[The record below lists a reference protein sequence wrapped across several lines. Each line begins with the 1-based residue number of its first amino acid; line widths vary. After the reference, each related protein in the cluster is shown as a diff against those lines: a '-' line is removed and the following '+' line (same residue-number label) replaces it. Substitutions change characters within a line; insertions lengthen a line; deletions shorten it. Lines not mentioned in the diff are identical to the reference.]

1 VSSHRCIVLGLVAF
15 GWQIFLGPFLMRGP
29 QALSFGRSLPCPSG
43 KRVFSGGVQNAN
55 SGVVVQESHLN
66 LAGDTWAY
74 TVSRKTGG
82 AVVTFTGWAVCATTT
97 S

>member
-1 VSSHRCIVLGLVAF
+1 ML
-15 GWQIFLGPFLMRGP
+15 P
-29 QALSFGRSLPCPSG
+29 QALSFGRSLLCPSG

-55 SGVVVQESHLN
+55 YGVVVQESHPN
-66 LAGDTWAY
+66 SAGDTWAY

-82 AVVTFTGWAVCATTT
+82 STVRFTGWAACATAT